1 MSTINEYSQ
10 LVVNMPFLWRQ
21 LLDKMFISSCHK
33 YMPSRPLLISPIHR
47 VNSSSRPVY
56 LKVSSSHLVVSSSH
70 LVESSSHLV
79 VWSSHLVVS
88 SFLTY
93 CLVVPLL
100 VYSSTRRITF
110 QLVVLPF
117 NSSCRLST
125 SCNDL
130 VHCSW
135 DLRDLGTTT
144 KQSNMAAVEPVDEL
158 KECLRASVEMLLDK
172 LNDRLHEDMDGVDR
186 IQNLVE
192 RASGLY
198 DIPLEIVDILRSAQ
212 DSLRSLATGKKESW
226 VFNSTGCRGRPSF
239 HIPQDML
246 QLYLYYQFSLA
257 KIGQIF
263 GVSSKTIQRRITE
276 YDLKKVDFTNVS
288 DNELD
293 NQM

>member
-1 MSTINEYSQ
+1 M
-10 LVVNMPFLWRQ
+10 
-21 LLDKMFISSCHK
+21 
-33 YMPSRPLLISPIHR
+33 
-47 VNSSSRPVY
+47 
-56 LKVSSSHLVVSSSH
+56 
-70 LVESSSHLV
+70 
-79 VWSSHLVVS
+79 S
-88 SFLTY
+88 SFLTH

-100 VYSSTRRITF
+100 VHSSTRRITF
-110 QLVVLPF
+110 QLVVSPF
-117 NSSCRLST
+117 NSSC
-125 SCNDL
+125 NDL
-130 VHCSW
+130 AHCSW

-172 LNDRLHEDMDGVDR
+172 LNDRLHEDMDGVDYLCVQLDR

-226 VFNSTGCRGRPSF
+226 VFNSTGCLGRPSF

-246 QLYLYYQFSLA
+246 QLYLDYQFSLA

-276 YDLKKVDFTNVS
+276 CDLKKVDFTNVS
-288 DNELD
+288 DNELY

>member
-1 MSTINEYSQ
+1 M
-10 LVVNMPFLWRQ
+10 
-21 LLDKMFISSCHK
+21 
-33 YMPSRPLLISPIHR
+33 
-47 VNSSSRPVY
+47 
-56 LKVSSSHLVVSSSH
+56 
-70 LVESSSHLV
+70 VESSRRV
-79 VWSSHLVVS
+79 VLFDLLSRCTITRLFFNSSYYL
-88 SFLTY
+88 
-93 CLVVPLL
+93 
-100 VYSSTRRITF
+100 STRRVAF
-110 QLVVLPF
+110 QLFVQRSRALF
-117 NSSCRLST
+117 
-125 SCNDL
+125 
-130 VHCSW
+130 
-135 DLRDLGTTT
+135 LGP

-246 QLYLYYQFSLA
+246 QLYLDYQFSLA
-257 KIGQIF
+257 KIGHIF

>member
-1 MSTINEYSQ
+1 M
-10 LVVNMPFLWRQ
+10 
-21 LLDKMFISSCHK
+21 
-33 YMPSRPLLISPIHR
+33 
-47 VNSSSRPVY
+47 
-56 LKVSSSHLVVSSSH
+56 
-70 LVESSSHLV
+70 VESSRRV
-79 VWSSHLVVS
+79 VLFDLLSRCTITRLFFNSSYYL
-88 SFLTY
+88 
-93 CLVVPLL
+93 
-100 VYSSTRRITF
+100 STRRVAF
-110 QLVVLPF
+110 QLFVQ
-117 NSSCRLST
+117 RY
-125 SCNDL
+125 
-130 VHCSW
+130 CSW

-246 QLYLYYQFSLA
+246 QLYLDYQFSLA

-276 YDLKKVDFTNVS
+276 YDLKKVDFTNVT

>member
-1 MSTINEYSQ
+1 M
-10 LVVNMPFLWRQ
+10 
-21 LLDKMFISSCHK
+21 
-33 YMPSRPLLISPIHR
+33 
-47 VNSSSRPVY
+47 
-56 LKVSSSHLVVSSSH
+56 
-70 LVESSSHLV
+70 VESSRRV
-79 VWSSHLVVS
+79 VLFDLLSRCTITRLFFNSSYYL
-88 SFLTY
+88 
-93 CLVVPLL
+93 
-100 VYSSTRRITF
+100 STRRVAF
-110 QLVVLPF
+110 QLFVQ
-117 NSSCRLST
+117 RY
-125 SCNDL
+125 
-130 VHCSW
+130 CSW

-246 QLYLYYQFSLA
+246 QLYLDYQFSLA

>member
-1 MSTINEYSQ
+1 MS
-10 LVVNMPFLWRQ
+10 
-21 LLDKMFISSCHK
+21 
-33 YMPSRPLLISPIHR
+33 
-47 VNSSSRPVY
+47 
-56 LKVSSSHLVVSSSH
+56 
-70 LVESSSHLV
+70 
-79 VWSSHLVVS
+79 SSHLVVS
-88 SFLTY
+88 SFLTS

-110 QLVVLPF
+110 QLVMSPF
-117 NSSCRLST
+117 NPSCHLST
-125 SCNDL
+125 LRATISCTVLEKRGDL
-130 VHCSW
+130 G
-135 DLRDLGTTT
+135 DLGTTT
-144 KQSNMAAVEPVDEL
+144 EQSNMAAVEPMDEL

-172 LNDRLHEDMDGVDR
+172 LNDRLHEDMDGVDYLCVQLDR

-212 DSLRSLATGKKESW
+212 DSLRSLATGKKESR

-246 QLYLYYQFSLA
+246 QLYLDYQFSLA

-263 GVSSKTIQRRITE
+263 GVSSRTIQRRITE